1 MNDWTHILVVDYL
14 EEEQQQ
20 HKYDQD
26 NNLSKYYVSY
36 HDDDVDDDGD
46 GDGDDVGDVVDYVDD
61 VYLINYEETW

>member
-1 MNDWTHILVVDYL
+1 MVNDWTHILVVDYL

-36 HDDDVDDDGD
+36 HDG
-46 GDGDDVGDVVDYVDD
+46 VGDVVDYVDD

>member
-1 MNDWTHILVVDYL
+1 MVNDWTHILVVDYL
-14 EEEQQQ
+14 EKEEQR

-36 HDDDVDDDGD
+36 HHNDVDDDGD
-46 GDGDDVGDVVDYVDD
+46 GDGVGDVVDYVDD

>member
-1 MNDWTHILVVDYL
+1 MVNDWTHILVVDYL

-36 HDDDVDDDGD
+36 HDG
-46 GDGDDVGDVVDYVDD
+46 VGDVVDYVD

>member
-36 HDDDVDDDGD
+36 HHNDDDVDDDGD
-46 GDGDDVGDVVDYVDD
+46 GVGDVVDYVDD